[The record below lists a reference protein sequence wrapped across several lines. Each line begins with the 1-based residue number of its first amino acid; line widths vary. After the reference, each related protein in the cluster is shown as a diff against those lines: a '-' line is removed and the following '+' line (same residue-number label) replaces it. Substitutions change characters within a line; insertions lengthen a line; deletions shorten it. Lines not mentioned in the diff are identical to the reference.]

1 MKHIYSFKLADVTLH
16 RIFALFTRTI
26 MHEDS
31 AKTTTDGIEAD
42 QELFKLR
49 VGGWG
54 GEENYKAK
62 LTKILSGLFQVLKS
76 LAF

>member
-42 QELFKLR
+42 QELFKLGM
-49 VGGWG
+49 GGG
-54 GEENYKAK
+54 GGENYKAK
-62 LTKILSGLFQVLKS
+62 LTKILSGLFKVLKS